1 MSIAAQAPQDE
12 ICASL
17 HHNSPRAVA
26 SLWSARAACLPLSN
40 FFGRTAL
47 MRLWKSP
54 KLRAKPAHPKADE
67 VWGYPTGKLIRL

>member
-1 MSIAAQAPQDE
+1 
-12 ICASL
+12 
-17 HHNSPRAVA
+17 V
-26 SLWSARAACLPLSN
+26 ACLPLSN

-67 VWGYPTGKLIRL
+67 VRGYPIGKLIRL